1 MYYTMRLLCWLAV
14 FLIGISASAQVDPT
28 VDTLRRL
35 GADTIVTTDTLA
47 FQPPR
52 QVVPKQALLWSI
64 IPGGGQ
70 VYNRRWW
77 KVPLVYTAIIGAF
90 GVADFNTRQYNR
102 YRAALRAECFGV
114 EDPCT
119 PSEHEFTNLNI
130 GVSALRSARDRADRG
145 RQTAYALF
153 IGTYLL
159 QGIEAFVDAHLRTF
173 DIEDDIGFRVEP
185 ALIPGPTPT
194 LGVGLTIPI
203 GR

>member
-1 MYYTMRLLCWLAV
+1 MRLSCLLVSSLLTVGAY
-14 FLIGISASAQVDPT
+14 AQVDPT
-28 VDTLRRL
+28 TDTLRRAE
-35 GADTIVTTDTLA
+35 ADLVVAVDSLA
-47 FQPPR
+47 RPER
-52 QVVPKQALLWSI
+52 EVVPKRALKWAI

-77 KVPLVYTAIIGAF
+77 KVPLVYTAIFGAY

-114 EDPCT
+114 EEPCE
-119 PSEHEFTNLNI
+119 PEEHEFTPLGI
-130 GVSALRSARDRADRG
+130 GVSALRTARDRADRG
-145 RQTAYALF
+145 RQTAYALLV
-153 IGTYLL
+153 GTYLL

-185 ALIPGPTPT
+185 ALIPGPSPT
-194 LGVGLTIPI
+194 LGVGLVVPI

>member
-1 MYYTMRLLCWLAV
+1 MDSVSLKTPRV
-14 FLIGISASAQVDPT
+14 VD
-28 VDTLRRL
+28 
-35 GADTIVTTDTLA
+35 
-47 FQPPR
+47 
-52 QVVPKQALLWSI
+52 PKQALRWAI

-77 KVPLVYTAIIGAF
+77 KVPLVYTAVLGAY

-114 EDPCT
+114 EGPCT
-119 PSEHEFTNLNI
+119 PTEHEFTRLNI
-130 GVSALRSARDRADRG
+130 SVSALRSARDRADRG
-145 RQTAYALF
+145 RQTAYALLV
-153 IGTYLL
+153 GTYLL

-185 ALIPGPTPT
+185 TLIPGPAPT
-194 LGVGLTIPI
+194 LGVGLVVPI

>member
-1 MYYTMRLLCWLAV
+1 MRLYGCLLACCLV
-14 FLIGISASAQVDPT
+14 TIGAFAQVDPT
-28 VDTLRRL
+28 TDTLRRL
-35 GADTIVTTDTLA
+35 SAEAALTVDSVTIQA
-47 FQPPR
+47 PR
-52 QVVPKQALLWSI
+52 VIDPKQALRWAI

-77 KVPLVYTAIIGAF
+77 KVPLVYTAVLGAY

-119 PSEHEFTNLNI
+119 PTDHEFTRLNLS
-130 GVSALRSARDRADRG
+130 VSALRSARDRADRG
-145 RQTAYALF
+145 RQTAYALL

-173 DIEDDIGFRVEP
+173 DIEDDIGFRIEP
-185 ALIPGPTPT
+185 TLIPGPAAPT
-194 LGVGLTIPI
+194 FGVGLVVPI

>member
-1 MYYTMRLLCWLAV
+1 MRLLLLICWLGVVGGA
-14 FLIGISASAQVDPT
+14 LAQINPT
-28 VDTLRRL
+28 TDTLRRTE
-35 GADTIVTTDTLA
+35 ADLVVAVDTLA
-47 FQPPR
+47 AAPR
-52 QVVPKQALLWSI
+52 EVVPKRALKWAI

-77 KVPLVYTAIIGAF
+77 KVPIVYTAIFGAY

-114 EDPCT
+114 EDPCE
-119 PSEHEFTNLNI
+119 PSDHEFTPLGI
-130 GVSALRSARDRADRG
+130 SVSALRTARDRADRG
-145 RQTAYALF
+145 RQTAYALLV
-153 IGTYLL
+153 GTYLL

-185 ALIPGPTPT
+185 AIIPGPVPMV
-194 LGVGLTIPI
+194 GVGVVVPI